1 MTAVAVVTEAGC
13 SVSLARI
20 FLQHAQGCSA
30 AAVQSLEAM
39 EEPLRQICA
48 VGQAAWPQIPIPPR
62 DFVRFLARQLPPELV
77 SPAELASLRGGDLF
91 LVCAL
96 GAGHPV
102 ATAAF
107 EADYMPEV
115 RRTLLR
121 LELPEPI
128 IDDVIQML
136 YSHLLERQ
144 NAPREK
150 LGLRRGYAGRGDL
163 KGWLCVCA
171 VHAASR
177 QHKRERSEVPLED
190 VPETLLQEP
199 QRTPEHAVLSGELKA
214 LFHAAFRGAVAD
226 LSSRER
232 NLLRYHFLAG
242 LSIDQIGA
250 LYRVHRATAARW
262 VLAARKRLALLTRK
276 RIRALVPMRER
287 SYVEIVALV
296 RSQLTLNLAALLKQ
310 EAPVEKSPGDEPR
323 ED

>member
-20 FLQHAQGCSA
+20 FLQHAQGFSA
-30 AAVQSLEAM
+30 AAGQSLEAM
-39 EEPLRQICA
+39 EEPLRQIWA
-48 VGQAAWPQIPIPPR
+48 VGQAAWPQIQIPAKN
-62 DFVRFLARQLPPELV
+62 FVQFLARQLPPEVV
-77 SPAELASLRGGDLF
+77 SPAELTSLRSGDLF

-96 GAGHPV
+96 GTGNPV
-102 ATAAF
+102 AMAAF

-121 LELPEPI
+121 LELPEPL

-144 NAPREK
+144 NAPREG

-171 VHAASR
+171 VHAAAR
-177 QHKRERSEVPLED
+177 QHRRERSEVSLEE

-214 LFHAAFRGAVAD
+214 LFDAAFRAAVAD

-262 VLAARKRLALLTRK
+262 VVGARKRLAHFTRK
-276 RIRALVPMRER
+276 RIRASVPMHER
-287 SYVEIVALV
+287 SYFEIMALL

-310 EAPVEKSPGDEPR
+310 EATVEKLPGDESR